1 MTYNVLMGTLNHTH
15 SLTLTMS
22 ACRSAGH
29 MSCWSGQK
37 VVAATLAHAITM
49 YPDIYVCISRKK
61 LNLVSAKTSDDAIS
75 PLDANTDT
83 ARGICAR
90 SVGRLMCRL
99 GPLRWPPRGGR
110 TDRYGRR
117 GALSRRPRKDERREN
132 DSCVASGFGVTYGHE
147 NRPVG
152 RRGPAAG

>member
-1 MTYNVLMGTLNHTH
+1 MLER
-15 SLTLTMS
+15 
-22 ACRSAGH
+22 AK
-29 MSCWSGQK
+29 SGCGN
-37 VVAATLAHAITM
+37 IG
-49 YPDIYVCISRKK
+49 SRHHHVSRYLRLYFSKK

-99 GPLRWPPRGGR
+99 GPLPWSPRGGR